1 MWFGWVTWLTERSL
15 GFDLAC
21 LYTGARATEVA
32 AERGVETYESPFITN
47 DSPSVRT
54 VPIAP
59 DTPVRETWF
68 FVRPSGDHVGP
79 YSDWPESTRGSLCS
93 PSLDFCSVWIAV
105 NDGSVTEVVESPVP
119 SDIMLNQGL
128 AAAGSGF
135 TPADGQYVT
144 EPRIDLTW
152 THHQFQPRLK
162 SINGW
167 MVSAYT
173 CFEQESIGGVWRC
186 PVGEVPEWPA
196 WTQHWAEGINTIEV
210 TLIMDQRIV
219 LAEQRN
225 VHLMASL
232 AVTSGRVTNQ
242 DAHTTTLELSEHGPS
257 VFTVSPNAVV
267 LFVDPITYVPA
278 SSVVP
283 LAHADPSEIV
293 GRFFDVYTTGDGT
306 VIQLVQRW

>member
-1 MWFGWVTWLTERSL
+1 
-15 GFDLAC
+15 
-21 LYTGARATEVA
+21 
-32 AERGVETYESPFITN
+32 
-47 DSPSVRT
+47 
-54 VPIAP
+54 
-59 DTPVRETWF
+59 
-68 FVRPSGDHVGP
+68 
-79 YSDWPESTRGSLCS
+79 
-93 PSLDFCSVWIAV
+93 
-105 NDGSVTEVVESPVP
+105 
-119 SDIMLNQGL
+119 
-128 AAAGSGF
+128 
-135 TPADGQYVT
+135 
-144 EPRIDLTW
+144 
-152 THHQFQPRLK
+152 
-162 SINGW
+162 
-167 MVSAYT
+167 
-173 CFEQESIGGVWRC
+173 
-186 PVGEVPEWPA
+186 
-196 WTQHWAEGINTIEV
+196 
-210 TLIMDQRIV
+210 MDQRIV